1 MEARRTGAMAPFQT
15 SQLNILTYARGE
27 QNVRMRTLEI
37 ASTLPRGATLL
48 ARLHASSANAPH
60 NVHKLKLEKVGTE
73 KSALRPSYSSFGNPF
88 YPNYHSKL
96 TACHGTSLQTPAR
109 SKQGSKLRKLRPPK
123 KRTIQTSDPDPA
135 RRRAPVLPK
144 SRLWSDL
151 VVLLCVFALVHNFS
165 VVRGAKK
172 CRQIRSGEC

>member
-73 KSALRPSYSSFGNPF
+73 KLCIAAQLFVLWKPF
-88 YPNYHSKL
+88 LPELPFQTHRVPWNI
-96 TACHGTSLQTPAR
+96 AATPAR

-151 VVLLCVFALVHNFS
+151 VVLLCVFALV
-165 VVRGAKK
+165 
-172 CRQIRSGEC
+172 Q